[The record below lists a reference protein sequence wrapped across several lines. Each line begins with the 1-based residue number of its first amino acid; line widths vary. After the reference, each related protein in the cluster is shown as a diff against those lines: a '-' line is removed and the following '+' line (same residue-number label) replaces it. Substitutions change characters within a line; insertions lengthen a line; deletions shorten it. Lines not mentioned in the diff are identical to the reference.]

1 MLIFITITSFSW
13 NNLLEDIKWI
23 KSSKS
28 YFFILSLIRNEIFQ
42 KFQLRQVSMGK
53 IHHVL
58 EFYPIIS
65 NKQDFIQEKRFWW
78 FFKCPDG
85 WLIFMNVSIANFAL
99 SNFNAKIAKSLITLQ
114 QISQKWWK
122 LAEIKITICSKI
134 CRKQIFDFEKFFRFS
149 CSERSKI
156 EFSASFSPYL
166 APTF

>member
-28 YFFILSLIRNEIFQ
+28 YFLILSLWRNEFFS
-42 KFQLRQVSMGK
+42 KFQLRQLSMGK

-85 WLIFMNVSIANFAL
+85 WLIFMNVSSHDLATFWGFSHKMLILQHSLDFQEQVLKKSKNLVGKQKIYDRFTAL
-99 SNFNAKIAKSLITLQ
+99 I
-114 QISQKWWK
+114 
-122 LAEIKITICSKI
+122 
-134 CRKQIFDFEKFFRFS
+134 
-149 CSERSKI
+149 
-156 EFSASFSPYL
+156 PYSH
-166 APTF
+166 TQYSHKKTT